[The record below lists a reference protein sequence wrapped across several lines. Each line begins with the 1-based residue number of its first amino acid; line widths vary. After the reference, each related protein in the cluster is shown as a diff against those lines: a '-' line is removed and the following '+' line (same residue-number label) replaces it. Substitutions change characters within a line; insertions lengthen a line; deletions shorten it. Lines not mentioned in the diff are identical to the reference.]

1 MSICNLLAFLIWV
14 IHVFNIFSIYTPTKL
29 IMKRDSA
36 NYFYKTV
43 FLFKCYLA
51 IFLIFFTNEVPA
63 QMEMCQSNYKR
74 CLNQSNIQYIC
85 ESNANE
91 AIGKCVIENG
101 GGSCLAEKIISN
113 SSNWESCYLVGDKV
127 NWTLYDQQI
136 RVLPACLSSRM
147 QIVNRCMQN
156 FYADPLSLPQPNPL
170 CFNEMMQCFQN
181 ISRPPQR
188 LRP

>member
-1 MSICNLLAFLIWV
+1 ML
-14 IHVFNIFSIYTPTKL
+14 SIYTPTTL
-29 IMKRDSA
+29 TMKRNSA
-36 NYFYKTV
+36 NYISNS
-43 FLFKCYLA
+43 
-51 IFLIFFTNEVPA
+51 IFLSKCCLMILQIFFTNEVPA
-63 QMEMCQSNYKR
+63 QMEICQSNYKT
-74 CLNQSNIQYIC
+74 CSNQSNIQYIC

-91 AIGKCVIENG
+91 VIGKCVIENG

-113 SSNWESCYLVGDKV
+113 SSNWDSCYVVGDQV

-147 QIVNRCMQN
+147 QIVNRCIQN
-156 FYADPLSLPQPNPL
+156 FYADPLSLPQPNPS

-181 ISRPPQR
+181 ISRSQQR

>member
-1 MSICNLLAFLIWV
+1 MSNLLAFLTWI
-14 IHVFNIFSIYTPTKL
+14 IQVFNMSSIDTPTTL

-36 NYFYKTV
+36 NYICKT
-43 FLFKCYLA
+43 FLFKRYLA
-51 IFLIFFTNEVPA
+51 ILLIFFTNKVPA
-63 QMEMCQSNYKR
+63 QMEICQSNYKS

-91 AIGKCVIENG
+91 VIGKCVIENG

-113 SSNWESCYLVGDKV
+113 SSNWESCYLVGDQLD
-127 NWTLYDQQI
+127 WILYDQQT
-136 RVLPACLSSRM
+136 RVLPACLSSRT

-156 FYADPLSLPQPNPL
+156 FYANPLSLPQPNPS

-188 LRP
+188 FRP